1 MKKQVTILLIS
12 TILIIGLSGC
22 SNNKQ
27 VSFSSI
33 NLKQEYTKEFTSS
46 FASKSNDIAKLS
58 ASLYNQAIADKIPE
72 RETFEYKYDEFSK
85 LKASNDNESDFKL
98 FVYSF
103 GENYR
108 VLSANEY
115 VLKNAKI
122 LYDNGILSKD
132 DYNQN
137 IEESKINKIK
147 YLQKIKVDIEN
158 IIKYYE

>member
-1 MKKQVTILLIS
+1 MKKLLSYLLVIIIILG
-12 TILIIGLSGC
+12 IIGC
-22 SNNKQ
+22 STNEQ

-33 NLKQEYTKEFTSS
+33 NLKQEHTKEFTSS
-46 FASKSNDIAKLS
+46 FTGSANNITKLS